1 MRERGKEERGKEGEK
16 DLEIEKRKKEGK
28 REREREREREEEKR
42 EREKNPKIIPIYKW
56 SFIKKFYVL
65 IMKS

>member
-16 DLEIEKRKKEGK
+16 DLEIEKRKKEG
-28 REREREREREEEKR
+28 EREREREEEKR
-42 EREKNPKIIPIYKW
+42 EREKKNPKIIPMIYKW